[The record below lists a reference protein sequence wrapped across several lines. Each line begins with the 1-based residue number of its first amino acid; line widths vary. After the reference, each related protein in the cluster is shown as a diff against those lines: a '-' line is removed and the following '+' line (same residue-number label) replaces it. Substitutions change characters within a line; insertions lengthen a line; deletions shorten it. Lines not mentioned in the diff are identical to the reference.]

1 MIYIEYAHIKKKCR
15 DAEIMLE
22 KILSEKDELFQRT
35 QPKSLM
41 GEYERE
47 HDKRITVA
55 SKGGTKV
62 NQIEQYVVES
72 EERGINERLCEAKS
86 IVEDWRAVLMVKE
99 QDLRHSKNIDDE
111 LYVMRFLDHKRVR
124 EIARATHYSK
134 SQIYKR
140 LHLISEK
147 VKHETL

>member
-1 MIYIEYAHIKKKCR
+1 MIYIEYAHIKKKCS

-22 KILSEKDELFQRT
+22 KILSDKDELFQRT
-35 QPKSLM
+35 QPRSLM

-62 NQIEQYVVES
+62 NQIEQYVIEV
-72 EERGINERLCEAKS
+72 EERGINERLLEAKS
-86 IVEDWRAVLMVKE
+86 IVEDWRAVLMAKE
-99 QDLRHSKNIDDE
+99 QELRKSKHIDDE

-124 EIARATHYSK
+124 DIARATHYSK
-134 SQIYKR
+134 SQIYKK
-140 LHLISEK
+140 LQLISEK